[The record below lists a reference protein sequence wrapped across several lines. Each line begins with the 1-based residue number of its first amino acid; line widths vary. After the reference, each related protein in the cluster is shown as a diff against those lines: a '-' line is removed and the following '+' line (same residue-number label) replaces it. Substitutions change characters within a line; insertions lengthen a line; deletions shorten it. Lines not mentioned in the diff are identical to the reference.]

1 MKNLF
6 VFVALGCA
14 FAAGYTSCS
23 SKSEISPIA
32 YNDSLVVQQIAVVE
46 ASAKLQEVLDTYVK
60 ADMQTMLGRLQGQI
74 NLSLAKSEAMGAFQ
88 DDASF
93 KDATVSFIRTY
104 QELSQDEYRRAVQL
118 LSKPDSVYSP
128 EDEALVERIYAEINK
143 VTADATT
150 DYEKAQLQ
158 FAAKHEIALQ
168 PEVKK

>member
-6 VFVALGCA
+6 VLVAIGCALG
-14 FAAGYTSCS
+14 AGFTSCS
-23 SKSEISPIA
+23 SKSEITPIA
-32 YNDSLVVQQIAVVE
+32 YNDSLVTQQIAVVD

-128 EDEALVERIYAEINK
+128 EDEALVEKIYAEINK
-143 VTADATT
+143 VTADATAE
-150 DYEKAQLQ
+150 YEKAQQ
-158 FAAKHEIALQ
+158 DFATKHEIKFQ

>member
-1 MKNLF
+1 MKNRFFTLVLGLGF
-6 VFVALGCA
+6 VVIS
-14 FAAGYTSCS
+14 SCS
-23 SKSEISPIA
+23 SRTEITPIA
-32 YNDSLVVQQIAVVE
+32 YNDSLVVQQIAVVD

-128 EDEALVERIYAEINK
+128 EDEALVEKIYAEINK
-143 VTADATT
+143 VTADATAE
-150 DYEKAQLQ
+150 YEKAQQ
-158 FAAKHEIALQ
+158 DFATKHEIKFQ

>member
-1 MKNLF
+1 MKNRFFTLVLGLGF
-6 VFVALGCA
+6 VVIS
-14 FAAGYTSCS
+14 SCS
-23 SKSEISPIA
+23 SRTEITPIA
-32 YNDSLVVQQIAVVE
+32 YNDSLVVQQIAVVD
-46 ASAKLQEVLDTYVK
+46 ASAKLQEVLDTYIK

-128 EDEALVERIYAEINK
+128 EDEALVEKIYAEINK
-143 VTADATT
+143 VTADATAE
-150 DYEKAQLQ
+150 YEKAQQ
-158 FAAKHEIALQ
+158 DFATKHEIKFQ

>member
-1 MKNLF
+1 MKNRFFTLVLGLGF
-6 VFVALGCA
+6 VVIS
-14 FAAGYTSCS
+14 SCS
-23 SKSEISPIA
+23 SRTEITPIA
-32 YNDSLVVQQIAVVE
+32 YNDSLVVQQIAVVD

-118 LSKPDSVYSP
+118 LSKPDNVYSP
-128 EDEALVERIYAEINK
+128 EDEALVEKIYAEINK
-143 VTADATT
+143 VTADATAE
-150 DYEKAQLQ
+150 YEKAQQ
-158 FAAKHEIALQ
+158 DFATKHEIKFQ

>member
-1 MKNLF
+1 MKNRFFTLVLGLGF
-6 VFVALGCA
+6 VVISSC
-14 FAAGYTSCS
+14 TSRT
-23 SKSEISPIA
+23 EITPIA
-32 YNDSLVVQQIAVVE
+32 YNDSLVVQQIAVVD

-128 EDEALVERIYAEINK
+128 EDEALVEKIYAEINK
-143 VTADATT
+143 VTADATAE
-150 DYEKAQLQ
+150 YEKAQQ
-158 FAAKHEIALQ
+158 DFATKHEIKFQ